1 MLLCFLVSLPVR
13 SFWSYNISTM
23 DQIETCVTADPVANG
38 FVYGLG
44 PAVLTSNAIAAEIA
58 RTDIPVLIVGESGTG
73 KDVYAGLIHRLSR
86 KSDAHLR
93 KINCA
98 AVDPGDLFAQVHET
112 VGQCSTHEALGSVYL
127 DNIQELD
134 LACQCVLLAHLPDG
148 EITGSRDALCA
159 RLISSTTRDLES
171 EVETGRFRREL
182 YFRLNAAC
190 LRLPPLRERTED
202 IPALT
207 EYFLNKHS
215 SALKKKAPPLS
226 NKAIQ
231 TLTAYHWPGNIRE
244 LENLARKIVVF
255 GDVQIALNDLQTATI
270 VTHRIDVVAKGAS
283 LKMAAR
289 AASKQ
294 AERQLI
300 MQALERTRWN
310 RKRSA
315 YELQISY
322 KSLLYKIKQ
331 LEAFH
336 GDRES

>member
-1 MLLCFLVSLPVR
+1 
-13 SFWSYNISTM
+13 
-23 DQIETCVTADPVANG
+23 
-38 FVYGLG
+38 
-44 PAVLTSNAIAAEIA
+44 
-58 RTDIPVLIVGESGTG
+58 
-73 KDVYAGLIHRLSR
+73 
-86 KSDAHLR
+86 
-93 KINCA
+93 
-98 AVDPGDLFAQVHET
+98 VHET
-112 VGQCSTHEALGSVYL
+112 VGQCSAHEALGSVYL

-134 LACQCVLLAHLPDG
+134 LACQRVLLTHLPDG
-148 EITGSRDALCA
+148 ESTGARDALCA
-159 RLISSTTRDLES
+159 RLISSTTRSLES
-171 EVETGRFRREL
+171 EVETGHFRREL
-182 YFRLNAAC
+182 YFRLNGAC

-215 SALKKKAPPLS
+215 LALKKKVPPLS

-255 GDVQIALNDLQTATI
+255 GDVQIALNDLQTASI
-270 VTHRIDVVAKGAS
+270 VTGRQAAVAQGAS
-283 LKMAAR
+283 LKVAAR

-294 AERQLI
+294 AERELI

-310 RKRSA
+310 RKRA
-315 YELQISY
+315 AHELQISY

-331 LEAFH
+331 LQAFH